1 MLDSRIS
8 QSVTLLVEQLNQ
20 TLRTLNGQL
29 NRINIRAGGLA
40 GVGIGLIVG
49 LVGVVQ
55 DQSGSN
61 ASVIHESSDGAGEIA
76 GLTQSAQSRLDVAV
90 LGVVIL
96 IVIAGA
102 DKDLAILIQQD
113 VLIVGSSIVDPQS
126 GTLGGQLRLISNIQE
141 GIAVILVL
149 LGVPLAA
156 VGVSLLLH
164 LSDDIVLVEGTLV
177 QVAQDQVGSRSAVI
191 LGLEGVHSHSAVLGD
206 GFIGVDV
213 VTVLQRLGLDAGGQV
228 DHGLRGASSLA
239 HDHSIG
245 DVAVLVVA
253 VAERNLARAAGR
265 LREQIAYAV
274 IAV

>member
-1 MLDSRIS
+1 MASIHREGGGHAIEVVTLINLHIVVLTSNILIQLEAVLDSRIS

-126 GTLGGQLRLISNIQE
+126 STL
-141 GIAVILVL
+141 AV
-149 LGVPLAA
+149 
-156 VGVSLLLH
+156 SSET
-164 LSDDIVLVEGTLV
+164 LSTFRK
-177 QVAQDQVGSRSAVI
+177 A
-191 LGLEGVHSHSAVLGD
+191 
-206 GFIGVDV
+206 
-213 VTVLQRLGLDAGGQV
+213 
-228 DHGLRGASSLA
+228 
-239 HDHSIG
+239 
-245 DVAVLVVA
+245 
-253 VAERNLARAAGR
+253 
-265 LREQIAYAV
+265 
-274 IAV
+274 

>member
-1 MLDSRIS
+1 MLDSLIL
-8 QSVTLLVEQLNQ
+8 QLIALLVEQLDQ
-20 TLRTLNGQL
+20 TLRILNGQL

-40 GVGIGLIVG
+40 GVGLIVG

-126 GTLGGQLRLISNIQE
+126 STLSRQLGDIRNIQE

-149 LGVPLAA
+149 LGAPL
-156 VGVSLLLH
+156 VGCGVSLSFH
-164 LSDDIVLVEGTLV
+164 LGDDIVLIEGTRLALGVLLSLDSKEFTVTAPSLV
-177 QVAQDQVGSRSAVI
+177 M
-191 LGLEGVHSHSAVLGD
+191 
-206 GFIGVDV
+206 
-213 VTVLQRLGLDAGGQV
+213 
-228 DHGLRGASSLA
+228 AS
-239 HDHSIG
+239 
-245 DVAVLVVA
+245 
-253 VAERNLARAAGR
+253 
-265 LREQIAYAV
+265 
-274 IAV
+274 